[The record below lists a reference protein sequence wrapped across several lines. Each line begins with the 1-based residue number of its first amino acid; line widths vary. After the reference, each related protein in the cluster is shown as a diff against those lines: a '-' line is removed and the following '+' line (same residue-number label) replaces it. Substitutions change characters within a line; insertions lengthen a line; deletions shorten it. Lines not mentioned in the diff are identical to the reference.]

1 MNRPIAIPRPCRFAA
16 LAVFALAVALGGC
29 AVQPQD
35 AQQRYEAAIADAA
48 VASPE
53 KVNPLLPVPAGAT
66 VGVVSWVAKNRVPC
80 PIDQPQCRITAGAG
94 RIWVTLAGEVQS
106 QCRAWSLS
114 GVDLRRRLEQL
125 LGLPPDP
132 PPQYEK
138 AVFATM
144 QVPRDALARPCLG
157 IDAADPAHPKCT
169 IAVPAQSA
177 ASADMQGFVGKQM
190 MDSYVVHNPSGPGYP
205 YTRLG
210 YTYDW
215 APGAEAQFVVA
226 PGTSLAVTDE
236 VATDAYCA
244 PTGSP

>member
-1 MNRPIAIPRPCRFAA
+1 MRRPHRFSIPAA
-16 LAVFALAVALGGC
+16 LAFALAVGGC

-35 AQQRYEAAIADAA
+35 AQQRYDAAIADAA
-48 VASPE
+48 IASPE

-66 VGVVSWVAKNRVPC
+66 VAVVSWVAMNRVPC
-80 PIDQPQCRITAGAG
+80 PLDQPRCAFTVSAD
-94 RIWVTLAGEVQS
+94 RIWGTLAGEVQS

-114 GVDLRRRLEQL
+114 GVALRRRLEQL

-138 AVFATM
+138 AVFATL
-144 QVPRDALARPCLG
+144 QVPRDALERPCLG
-157 IDAADPAHPKCT
+157 IDASDPAHPKCT

-177 ASADMQGFVGKQM
+177 ASAEMQRFVGQQM
-190 MDSYVVHNPSGPGYP
+190 LSSYVLRNPSGPGYP

-215 APGAEAQFVVA
+215 APGAEAHRHYGTSEFVVA
-226 PGTSLAVTDE
+226 PGTRVEVTDE
-236 VATDAYCA
+236 VASDAYC
-244 PTGSP
+244 G

>member
-1 MNRPIAIPRPCRFAA
+1 MRRPHRLSASV
-16 LAVFALAVALGGC
+16 VFALALALGGC
-29 AVQPQD
+29 EVQPQD

-66 VGVVSWVAKNRVPC
+66 VAVVTWVARNRVPC
-80 PIDQPQCRITAGAG
+80 PLDKPRCDFSVGAD
-94 RIWVTLAGEVQS
+94 RIWVTLVGEVQGR
-106 QCRAWSLS
+106 CRAWSLS
-114 GVDLRRRLEQL
+114 GVTLRRRLEQL

-132 PPQYEK
+132 PPQHEY

-144 QVPRDALARPCLG
+144 QVPRDALERPCLG
-157 IDAADPAHPKCT
+157 IDAAEPDHPKCM

-177 ASADMQGFVGKQM
+177 ASAAMQSFVGKQM
-190 MDSYVVHNPSGPGYP
+190 MSSYVVRNPSGPGYP

-215 APGAEAQFVVA
+215 APGTEAQRHYGASEFVVA
-226 PGTSLAVTDE
+226 PGTRVEVTDE
-236 VATDAYCA
+236 ATSDAYC
-244 PTGSP
+244 G